1 MSRSRD
7 VLQELKDAGVP
18 ESTAVSVYVNK
29 ELRSG
34 YSSSWL
40 KHLKAGSYMD
50 DHLIMGAV
58 SEMDFRLGTVVTSTL
73 TSSKIVTA
81 ACQSSNDSAVRN
93 IADRMKHLFMVGD
106 DVTLIVP
113 VAHFLNGTQSRHW
126 GAVFVKEEQVYWGDS
141 LKCAPFANI
150 LDTVMK

>member
-1 MSRSRD
+1 MSRSSD

-34 YSSSWL
+34 YSSSWF

-58 SEMDFRLGTVVTSTL
+58 SEMDFRLGT
-73 TSSKIVTA
+73 
-81 ACQSSNDSAVRN
+81 
-93 IADRMKHLFMVGD
+93 
-106 DVTLIVP
+106 
-113 VAHFLNGTQSRHW
+113 
-126 GAVFVKEEQVYWGDS
+126 
-141 LKCAPFANI
+141 
-150 LDTVMK
+150 